1 MFVHAQNLRSAAS
14 DYIVGLMIP
23 NSAPCGSDRTAM
35 RPTVGT
41 STGGMQTLPR
51 SLAAFFTVA
60 STLSTSM

>member
-1 MFVHAQNLRSAAS
+1 
-14 DYIVGLMIP
+14 
-23 NSAPCGSDRTAM
+23 M